1 MEIKLKNIGINR
13 WQVEKLPGMKAE
25 AIIFAKQQLLAQ
37 VKKDQSLLQLVE
49 SASLPKVISPVVA
62 MPDVHEGFGL
72 PIGGVMATDGLVSSG
87 AVGMDINCGVR
98 LLVSQIK
105 YDPKIFSTEVLR
117 LLIHK
122 IEREIPIGLG
132 GKHRQQ
138 ATNIPF
144 KDIITEGA
152 QVLVKKGFGKL
163 EDIESIEENGK
174 LQGADLNN
182 LSPKAINR
190 AEKELGTL
198 GSGNHFIEIQV
209 LEEIFDK
216 DLAGKWGLFGQQICV
231 MIHTGSRAL
240 GHQTCLDYTN
250 RFFKEESKYGIK
262 TPVYNL
268 ASLPA
273 DSPTGAAYL
282 SAMAGC
288 VNFAFANRQ
297 LITHF
302 VRQIFSEVLTS
313 HSLARRSLGGGGS
326 QLTLL
331 YDVAHNIAKWETHHG
346 KKVLVHRKGATR
358 ALPADHPQNPPHFI
372 KTGHPAIVPGSMGTS
387 SYVMVGLP
395 ETEQTFY
402 SINHGAGRAM
412 SRGEAKRSIK
422 LKDFEQKMGS
432 ILYNKPF
439 WVIADEAPQAY
450 KDINL
455 VVETLVEAG
464 LTKKVAKL
472 RPLAVIKGD

>member
-13 WQVEKLPGMKAE
+13 WQVERLPGMKAE
-25 AIIFAKQQLLAQ
+25 AVVYAKEELLEQVRKDRSLEQLIQ
-37 VKKDQSLLQLVE
+37 
-49 SASLPKVISPVVA
+49 SASLPKLISPVVA

-98 LLVSQIK
+98 LLFSQMK
-105 YDPKIFSTEVLR
+105 YEQKIFSPDLLR

-122 IEREIPIGLG
+122 IERVIPIGLG

-138 ATNIPF
+138 ALDIPF
-144 KDIITEGA
+144 KDVITEGA
-152 QVLVKKGFGKL
+152 QILVKRGYG
-163 EDIESIEENGK
+163 DPGDTESIEENGK
-174 LQGADLNN
+174 LAGAELDT
-182 LSPKAINR
+182 LSPRAINR
-190 AEKELGTL
+190 AEKEVGTL

-209 LEEIFDK
+209 LSEIFAQ
-216 DLAGKWGLFGQQICV
+216 DLAKKWGLFENQICV

-240 GHQTCLDYTN
+240 GHQTCLDYTHK
-250 RFFKEESKYGIK
+250 FFQEEEKYGIK
-262 TPVYNL
+262 APVYNL

-302 VRQIFSEVLTS
+302 VRQVFSETLTS
-313 HSLARRSLGGGGS
+313 HFSP
-326 QLTLL
+326 LTLL

-346 KKVLVHRKGATR
+346 KKVLIHRKGATR
-358 ALPADHPQNPPHFI
+358 ALPAGHPQNPPHYLE
-372 KTGHPAIVPGSMGTS
+372 TGHPAIVPGSMGTS
-387 SYVMVGLP
+387 SYVMVGFP
-395 ETEQTFY
+395 AAEQTFY

-422 LKDFEQKMGS
+422 IQDFEQKMGT

-450 KDINL
+450 KDIDL